1 MFCDFVYGAGIDEVV
16 CMIDVVRPAGACW
29 TESMS
34 DLAEAWLCGEGDLC
48 YDANY
53 DFIDSTEPNMI
64 NIEDMAFYLS
74 EYYIAERDAAFAE
87 EYYGYFAGEL
97 GSVAAVYSTEPNG
110 IAERYSYD
118 AYGSVSI
125 TDPNGQ
131 PLDESA
137 VGNPYM
143 FTGRRYDSES
153 GLYYYRARYY
163 NPKLGV
169 FHSRDPLGY
178 IDSMNLYAY
187 CGNNPVNYFDPM
199 GKDVWIARHYATGW
213 HANLNV
219 GNPNGRYKS
228 FGYHQIGWGTSGSD
242 EFLKNT
248 FNPWAENF
256 LTGEVYRDKC
266 HKGGFVEKKLNTTS
280 EEDEAISGWLDSI
293 VGQRGNY
300 FIIGANCHAWTN
312 LMFNAIKNAYGKE
325 EERMGNGMRAYIGV
339 GIWL

>member
-1 MFCDFVYGAGIDEVV
+1 MS
-16 CMIDVVRPAGACW
+16 DVIIVNK
-29 TESMS
+29 SMS
-34 DLAEAWLCGEGDLC
+34 DLAEAWLCAQGDLC

-187 CGNNPVNYFDPM
+187 CGNNPVNYVDPWGLNIVDDIFGVTLDIA
-199 GKDVWIARHYATGW
+199 GKTWNIPNTALGLAVGGAGLLIGGEGPEF
-213 HANLNV
+213 AN
-219 GNPNGRYKS
+219 
-228 FGYHQIGWGTSGSD
+228 
-242 EFLKNT
+242 
-248 FNPWAENF
+248 
-256 LTGEVYRDKC
+256 
-266 HKGGFVEKKLNTTS
+266 
-280 EEDEAISGWLDSI
+280 
-293 VGQRGNY
+293 
-300 FIIGANCHAWTN
+300 
-312 LMFNAIKNAYGKE
+312 NAICFDNSPMMLDRAGLTLGNVILIGSNLRENEKCVIREHEEQHTHQGEILGPLYIPLHLIDKAVWGFYKGPLERGPYGFPYGHPYSEKPKK
-325 EERMGNGMRAYIGV
+325 RQP
-339 GIWL
+339 WPWQ

>member
-1 MFCDFVYGAGIDEVV
+1 MFNILQQSFAYLGHRVIAEYDGSGGLQKRFVYGAGIDEVV

-87 EYYGYFAGEL
+87 EYYGYFAGGL
-97 GSVAAVYSTEPNG
+97 GSAAAVYSTEPNG

-143 FTGRRYDSES
+143 FTGRRYDA
-153 GLYYYRARYY
+153 G
-163 NPKLGV
+163 
-169 FHSRDPLGY
+169 
-178 IDSMNLYAY
+178 M
-187 CGNNPVNYFDPM
+187 
-199 GKDVWIARHYATGW
+199 
-213 HANLNV
+213 
-219 GNPNGRYKS
+219 
-228 FGYHQIGWGTSGSD
+228 
-242 EFLKNT
+242 
-248 FNPWAENF
+248 
-256 LTGEVYRDKC
+256 
-266 HKGGFVEKKLNTTS
+266 
-280 EEDEAISGWLDSI
+280 WLS
-293 VGQRGNY
+293 
-300 FIIGANCHAWTN
+300 
-312 LMFNAIKNAYGKE
+312 L
-325 EERMGNGMRAYIGV
+325 
-339 GIWL
+339 

>member
-1 MFCDFVYGAGIDEVV
+1 M
-16 CMIDVVRPAGACW
+16 PAGAGW

-34 DLAEAWLCGEGDLC
+34 DLAEAWLCAEGDLC

-87 EYYGYFAGEL
+87 DYYGYFAGGL

-187 CGNNPVNYFDPM
+187 CGNNPVNYVDPW
-199 GKDVWIARHYATGW
+199 GLWTLSLKGAWGYGGGIKIGYNSGQWSIGVSAG
-213 HANLNV
+213 V
-219 GNPNGRYKS
+219 GVGAS
-228 FGYHQIGWGTSGSD
+228 LELDLSDSGVAD
-242 EFLKNT
+242 
-248 FNPWAENF
+248 NF
-256 LTGEVYRDKC
+256 SGGMTGEVTVAAGLLGSVGVKGTLSNDSNKC
-266 HKGGFVEKKLNTTS
+266 KNNDAKNIDFSAPVRIGPAAGDLTSDDNSSHTEISPSIRKKP
-280 EEDEAISGWLDSI
+280 
-293 VGQRGNY
+293 
-300 FIIGANCHAWTN
+300 FKIGAS
-312 LMFNAIKNAYGKE
+312 AYFMVDLNFAFGEK
-325 EERMGNGMRAYIGV
+325 
-339 GIWL
+339 

>member
-1 MFCDFVYGAGIDEVV
+1 
-16 CMIDVVRPAGACW
+16 MIDVVRPAGAGW
-29 TESMS
+29 TDSMS
-34 DLAEAWLCGEGDLC
+34 DLAEAWLCAEGDLC

-153 GLYYYRARYY
+153 GLYYYRARFY

-187 CGNNPVNYFDPM
+187 CGNNPVNRVDPYGEAWPPPGKGQKGSLTNPISITNKFLKRKMNTFRKRGLFPNHLYELPLLLSSDIGYFYERANHYFLLN
-199 GKDVWIARHYATGW
+199 GKKYTGEEINYIAVGMSSAYWNFPRFLPDVWNMGATEGEKYFF
-213 HANLNV
+213 N
-219 GNPNGRYKS
+219 
-228 FGYHQIGWGTSGSD
+228 FGYDFYD
-242 EFLKNT
+242 ENYKYHYNT
-248 FNPWAENF
+248 NSNDPSNIPTYVPDIF
-256 LTGEVYRDKC
+256 
-266 HKGGFVEKKLNTTS
+266 
-280 EEDEAISGWLDSI
+280 
-293 VGQRGNY
+293 
-300 FIIGANCHAWTN
+300 
-312 LMFNAIKNAYGKE
+312 
-325 EERMGNGMRAYIGV
+325 
-339 GIWL
+339 

>member
-1 MFCDFVYGAGIDEVV
+1 M
-16 CMIDVVRPAGACW
+16 PAGAGW

-34 DLAEAWLCGEGDLC
+34 DLAEAWLCAEGDLC

-87 EYYGYFAGEL
+87 EYYGYFAGGL

-131 PLDESA
+131 PLDESD

-143 FTGRRYDSES
+143 FTGRRYDAGSK
-153 GLYYYRARYY
+153 LYYYRARYY

-187 CGNNPVNYFDPM
+187 CGNNPVNFVDP
-199 GKDVWIARHYATGW
+199 GGETYEIIHPGGSQIPRPAVTKEEHYNRN
-213 HANLNV
+213 NLNTWR
-219 GNPNGRYKS
+219 PNTVEEAKRLGWRKLS
-228 FGYHQIGWGTSGSD
+228 GAKDNYHQQGQGNENNQKWVSPSGKCEVVYDSTGQNIVTDPVNMGTYNFFPDTEPMNHLNYDVLPYIRWGNSPDDPT
-242 EFLKNT
+242 K
-248 FNPWAENF
+248 W
-256 LTGEVYRDKC
+256 Y
-266 HKGGFVEKKLNTTS
+266 
-280 EEDEAISGWLDSI
+280 
-293 VGQRGNY
+293 QRILGTY
-300 FIIGANCHAWTN
+300 
-312 LMFNAIKNAYGKE
+312 
-325 EERMGNGMRAYIGV
+325 
-339 GIWL
+339 